1 MKAAA
6 SAAKPSTQPQTR
18 SPGVAEPTPVN
29 PADPLRQF
37 PARLNLTNKT
47 G

>member
-6 SAAKPSTQPQTR
+6 NAAKPFPSTANAF
-18 SPGVAEPTPVN
+18 PGVTEPTPVN
-29 PADPLRQF
+29 PADPLRQL
-37 PARLNLTNKT
+37 PVRLNLTNKS

>member
-6 SAAKPSTQPQTR
+6 NAAKPFPSTAHAFPSVT
-18 SPGVAEPTPVN
+18 ETTPIN
-29 PADPLRQF
+29 PADPLRQL
-37 PARLNLTNKT
+37 PVRPNLTNKM

>member
-6 SAAKPSTQPQTR
+6 CAAKPSHSTANAF
-18 SPGVAEPTPVN
+18 PGVVEPTPVN
-29 PADPLRQF
+29 PADPLPQL
-37 PARLNLTNKT
+37 PVRLNLTNKT